1 MAVLLQLQDLGKHY
15 GDNCLFSE
23 GNASI
28 DQGQKIGVIGRNGA
42 GKSTLCRIILGEEQP
57 DAGTVFKH
65 DDLRLSYL
73 QQHDPFLPQ
82 ETVMEFL
89 RRYSGKE
96 EWECGKIAGSFL
108 LKNELLSTS
117 VRELSGGFQTRVKL
131 AGMLLEDPNF
141 LILDEPTNYLD
152 LNTLFL
158 LERFLQTFPG
168 GFLIVSHDRE
178 FLKRT
183 ARHTLD
189 VDRGELVLFPGGIE
203 EYLTFRDEQSAQE
216 ERYNQNIAL
225 KRKEL
230 ETFITR
236 FRAQANKARQAQSK
250 QKQLDKLHFLDIKQT
265 ERLVNIQIP
274 PVVHRKGFVLTTEDL
289 AVGYPNH
296 TIASGINLSVQRGAK
311 VAVVGDNGQG
321 KTTFLRTIA
330 KDLPTLEGEFS
341 WKNDLKIAY
350 YAQHVYKELDTRDTI
365 LEYLERT
372 APPTVTR
379 QQILNL
385 AGSFLFSG
393 DDVHKPIRVLSGGE
407 RARVCL
413 ARILLSGCDI
423 LLLDE
428 PTNHLDFETVEGL
441 GRAINQFAGTVFFVS
456 HDRTFV
462 KLAATNILEVQDGEI
477 SLYSGNYNDYLYRL
491 ESSLEELEDAPKSRA
506 RASDAPKK
514 ASTNK
519 ARYQAR
525 RELQSSHKRVEKE
538 VARLEEKLEKTQQER
553 QEIIDLFASDSTAYT
568 RTRND
573 RLEELSEAAEEIEA
587 LWLERQEALEELT
600 QDLEVL
606 GK

>member
-1 MAVLLQLQDLGKHY
+1 MAVLIQLQNLGKQF
-15 GDNCLFSE
+15 GDKPLFSE

-28 DQGQKIGVIGRNGA
+28 TEGQKIGVIGRNGA
-42 GKSTLCRIILGEEQP
+42 GKSTLCRIILDEEQQ
-57 DAGTVFKH
+57 DTGDVIKH
-65 DDLRLSYL
+65 DNLRLSYL
-73 QQHDPFLPQ
+73 QQHDPFEPN
-82 ETVMEFL
+82 ETVIEFL
-89 RRYSGKE
+89 MRYSGKE
-96 EWECGKIAGSFL
+96 LWECGKIAGSFQ
-108 LKNELLSTS
+108 LKNELIQSPIHQ
-117 VRELSGGFQTRVKL
+117 LSGGFQTRVKL

-158 LERFLQTFPG
+158 LERFLQNFAG

-183 ARHTLD
+183 AKHTLD
-189 VDRGELVLFPGGIE
+189 VDRGELVLYPGGIE
-203 EYLTFRDEQSAQE
+203 DYLGFRDEQAAQE

-236 FRAQANKARQAQSK
+236 FRSQANKARQAQSK
-250 QKQLDKLHFLDIKQT
+250 QKQLDKLHFIEVKAA

-274 PVVHRKGFVLTTEDL
+274 PVVHRKGFALTTSDL
-289 AVGYPNH
+289 SVGYPDR
-296 TIASGINLSVQRGAK
+296 TIASGISLSIQRGAK

-330 KDLPTLEGEFS
+330 KDLQALEGQLH
-341 WKNDLKIAY
+341 WKQDLKIAY
-350 YAQHVYKELDTRDTI
+350 YAQHVYKELDTSDTI
-365 LEYLERT
+365 LEFLERT
-372 APPTVTR
+372 APQSVTR

-393 DDVHKPIRVLSGGE
+393 DDAHKPIRVLSGGE

-441 GRAINQFAGTVFFVS
+441 GRAINEFAGTVFFVS

-462 KLAATNILEVQDGEI
+462 KLAATNILEVEEGQI
-477 SLYSGNYNDYLYRL
+477 SLYSGNYDDYLYHL
-491 ESSLEELEDAPKSRA
+491 ESKLEDAADKTTSTQSSSEA
-506 RASDAPKK
+506 QKK
-514 ASTNK
+514 TSSNK

-525 RELQSSHKRVEKE
+525 KELQSTLNRVQKE
-538 VARLEEKLEKTQQER
+538 VTRLEKQLEQAQQER
-553 QEIIDLFASDSTAYT
+553 QEIIDLFAGDSTAYT
-568 RTRND
+568 RERND
-573 RLEELSEAAEEIEA
+573 HLEELTESANELETR
-587 LWLERQEALEELT
+587 WLERQEALEELT

-606 GK
+606 LN